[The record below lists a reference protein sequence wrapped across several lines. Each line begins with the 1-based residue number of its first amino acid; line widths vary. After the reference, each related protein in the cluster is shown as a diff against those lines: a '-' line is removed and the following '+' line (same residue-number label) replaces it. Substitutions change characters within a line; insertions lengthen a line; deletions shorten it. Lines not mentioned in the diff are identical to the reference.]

1 MGSEGADKD
10 ANVNAVFHVMSILFL
25 SIMSNMYISRPIP
38 LARPLKMAF
47 TGIACCFHADG

>member
-10 ANVNAVFHVMSILFL
+10 ANVNVVFHVMSILFL

-38 LARPLKMAF
+38 LARPL
-47 TGIACCFHADG
+47 